1 MKNQILESVFAAM
14 FFLIFLMFFE
24 GMPKSTDTWVEYGI
38 KSVAIAVIFPNNG
51 RFFSKKSL
59 KKTHQINKVF
69 NCSIAEYTM
78 EESPHVRYNVG
89 FLPYKVIK

>member
-38 KSVAIAVIFPNNG
+38 KSVAIAVIFLITEG
-51 RFFSKKSL
+51 IFSKKSL
-59 KKTHQINKVF
+59 KKTH
-69 NCSIAEYTM
+69 
-78 EESPHVRYNVG
+78 
-89 FLPYKVIK
+89 

>member
-38 KSVAIAVIFPNNG
+38 KSVAIAVIFLITEG
-51 RFFSKKSL
+51 IFSKKSL
-59 KKTHQINKVF
+59 KKKHIK
-69 NCSIAEYTM
+69 SIKYSIVLLLSTRWKKAHM
-78 EESPHVRYNVG
+78 C
-89 FLPYKVIK
+89 L